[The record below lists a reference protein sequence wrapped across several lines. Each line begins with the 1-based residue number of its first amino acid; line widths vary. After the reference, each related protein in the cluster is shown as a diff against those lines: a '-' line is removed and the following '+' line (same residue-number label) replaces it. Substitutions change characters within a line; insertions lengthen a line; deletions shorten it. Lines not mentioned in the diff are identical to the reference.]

1 MAGFNLGDIIG
12 AVLGSGMG
20 AGTKGRS
27 PLPYQRAPSGNAQLA
42 RVLTGLAGL
51 AIEAMR
57 QSQSAEPRAPLP
69 PPRPAAPAGK
79 GKAGFDWAGPPHD
92 DGATPPPIKK
102 TPGQGGL
109 KDMPHDPARPAN
121 PWGASPG
128 SSKPGIDPWAPVKAE
143 ATPPEVDAESA
154 EALLMLR
161 VMIAAAKADGTI
173 DAGERQRLATQ
184 LDGAGLS
191 AAARDAIL
199 QDFDKPAPAL
209 ALAKQATDPMLAA
222 QLYAAAVMGAGE
234 ISAPERAWLED
245 FARALKLDR
254 AAITAIEAKLIPV

>member
-1 MAGFNLGDIIG
+1 
-12 AVLGSGMG
+12 
-20 AGTKGRS
+20 
-27 PLPYQRAPSGNAQLA
+27 
-42 RVLTGLAGL
+42 
-51 AIEAMR
+51 
-57 QSQSAEPRAPLP
+57 
-69 PPRPAAPAGK
+69 
-79 GKAGFDWAGPPHD
+79 
-92 DGATPPPIKK
+92 
-102 TPGQGGL
+102 
-109 KDMPHDPARPAN
+109 
-121 PWGASPG
+121 
-128 SSKPGIDPWAPVKAE
+128 
-143 ATPPEVDAESA
+143 
-154 EALLMLR
+154 MLR

-173 DAGERQRLATQ
+173 DAGERQRLAAQ

-191 AAARDAIL
+191 AAARETIL